1 MRRLCPWIRP
11 LTLLG
16 LTVSLAAP
24 AGAQDSTSR
33 STLGLR
39 SIGGASLLAGYSRV
53 ERGVNAVDVALNVD
67 LGHFASRK
75 VRLAAELN
83 YLRSARF
90 SEYVEAED
98 STYRDAFYD
107 LSPKVWLQLLARDP
121 ARRFVPFVRFG
132 VGVHALTSSFGSIP
146 LDIRYNTNVFGL
158 SSGAG
163 ARWRF
168 GPRALVIEGTTVLA
182 REVSRGGVR
191 LGVEWLRPT
200 P

>member
-1 MRRLCPWIRP
+1 MRRPCPWI
-11 LTLLG
+11 LL
-16 LTVSLAAP
+16 LTVTALALTGTLP
-24 AGAQDSTSR
+24 AQAQDSTSR
-33 STLGLR
+33 SALGLR
-39 SIGGASLLAGYSRV
+39 AVGGASLLVGYSRV
-53 ERGVNAVDVALNVD
+53 ERGVNAAEVALNVD

-83 YLRSARF
+83 YLRSSRF

-132 VGVHALTSSFGSIP
+132 VGVHALTSSFGSVP
-146 LDIRYNTNVFGL
+146 LDIRYNSNVFGL

-163 ARWRF
+163 ARWRL
-168 GPRALVIEGTTVLA
+168 GPRALVIEGTAVLA

-191 LGVEWLRPT
+191 LGVEWVRPT